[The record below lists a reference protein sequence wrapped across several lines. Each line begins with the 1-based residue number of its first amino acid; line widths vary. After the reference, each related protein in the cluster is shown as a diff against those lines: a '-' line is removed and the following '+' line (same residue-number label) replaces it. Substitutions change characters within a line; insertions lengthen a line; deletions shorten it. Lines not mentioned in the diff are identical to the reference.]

1 MYHGKSIGVVVPAY
15 NEEMLISK
23 VIESMPDYVDKIYVI
38 DDGSTDKTFITTTK
52 FSHDPRLKV
61 TRHLHNKGVGAAII
75 TGYKNALNDQMD
87 IAAVMAGDN
96 QMDPINLYKLLDPLV
111 EGTADYSKGDRL
123 SKPELTKGMS
133 RWRKF
138 GNTIL
143 TRLTRISS
151 GYWNIRDLQNG
162 ITAVSREVLSR
173 VDLDKVYPRY
183 GYCND
188 LLTKLNVLN
197 VRVKDVQI
205 PARYGQEKSKIR
217 YGNYIRK
224 VSFLLLK
231 NFFWRIAQK
240 YLVPHFRNLGG
251 LK

>member
-1 MYHGKSIGVVVPAY
+1 MYRGRSIGVVVPAF

-23 VIESMPDYVDKIYVI
+23 VMETMPDYVDNIYVI
-38 DDGSTDKTFITTTK
+38 DDGSTDKTFVTVTQ
-52 FSHDPRLKV
+52 FSYDPRLKV
-61 TRHLHNKGVGAAII
+61 TRHLSNKGVGAAII
-75 TGYKNALNDQMD
+75 TGYKHAINDEMD
-87 IAAVMAGDN
+87 IVAVMAGDS
-96 QMDPINLYKLLDPLV
+96 QMDPMQLYKLLDPLV
-111 EGTADYSKGDRL
+111 EGAADYSKGDRL
-123 SKPELTKGMS
+123 SRPDLTKGMS

-151 GYWNIRDLQNG
+151 GYWNIQDPQNG
-162 ITAVSREVLSR
+162 FTAISREALSKIN
-173 VDLDKVYPRY
+173 LDKVYSGY

-188 LLTKLNVLN
+188 MLAKLNVLDA
-197 VRVKDVQI
+197 RVKDVPI

-231 NFFWRIAQK
+231 NFFWRITEK
-240 YLVPHFRNLGG
+240 YIVPHFRNLGG
-251 LK
+251 